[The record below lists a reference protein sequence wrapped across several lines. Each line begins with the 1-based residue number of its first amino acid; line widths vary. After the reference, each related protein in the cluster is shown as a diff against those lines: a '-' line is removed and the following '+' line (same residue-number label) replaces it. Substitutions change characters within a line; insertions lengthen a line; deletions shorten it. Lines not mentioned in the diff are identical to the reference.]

1 VPRMEKRMEKIK
13 NFLRGVR
20 QEINRV
26 SWPDKNLA
34 LKATISVIMFSLIFG
49 TYLWLL
55 DIAFVRI
62 INFLLSLRGG

>member
-1 VPRMEKRMEKIK
+1 MEKIK

>member
-1 VPRMEKRMEKIK
+1 MEKRMEKIK